1 MNPALKYFSLTIA
14 LLLSTVF
21 TAQLTSASPAL
32 SANSSN
38 IPKETQ
44 VTLNTTLGDI
54 VIELYN
60 TRAPITVANFV
71 GYVNSGH
78 YKGTVFH
85 RVIPGFMAQGG
96 GFTYALRQK
105 SSLAP
110 ILNEA
115 DNGLKNKRGTIA
127 MARTSDPHS
136 ASTQFFINFANN
148 AMLDHSNKTTQG
160 WGYAVF
166 GKVIKG
172 MDVVDKMATIPT
184 RGRGP
189 FRSDVPTETI
199 EITGAQAQ

>member
-1 MNPALKYFSLTIA
+1 MNHTLKYFSLTIA
-14 LLLSTVF
+14 LLLSPLFAVQQ
-21 TAQLTSASPAL
+21 ASASPVVNAG
-32 SANSSN
+32 SPP

-44 VTLNTTLGDI
+44 VTLSTNLGDI

-71 GYVNSGH
+71 GYVNNGH
-78 YKGTVFH
+78 YKGTIFH

-96 GFTYALRQK
+96 GY
-105 SSLAP
+105 SSNLMKKPNLSP

-136 ASTQFFINFANN
+136 ASTQFFINFSNN
-148 AMLDHSNKTTQG
+148 AMLDHANKTTQG

-189 FRSDVPTETI
+189 FRSDVPSETI
-199 EITGAQAQ
+199 EITGATAQ

>member
-1 MNPALKYFSLTIA
+1 MNHTLKYFSLTIA
-14 LLLSTVF
+14 LLLSPLF
-21 TAQLTSASPAL
+21 AMQQASASPAVN
-32 SANSSN
+32 AGATP

-44 VTLNTTLGDI
+44 VTLHTNLGDI
-54 VIELYN
+54 VIKLYP

-78 YKGTVFH
+78 YTDTIFH

-96 GFTYALRQK
+96 GFTSKLRK
-105 SSLAP
+105 KPGLAP

-115 DNGLKNKRGTIA
+115 DNGLKNKRGTVA

-136 ASTQFFINFANN
+136 ASTQFFINFSNN
-148 AMLDHSNKTTQG
+148 GMLDHSGKNAQG

-166 GKVIKG
+166 GKVVKG
-172 MDVVDKMATIPT
+172 MDVVDKMARVPT